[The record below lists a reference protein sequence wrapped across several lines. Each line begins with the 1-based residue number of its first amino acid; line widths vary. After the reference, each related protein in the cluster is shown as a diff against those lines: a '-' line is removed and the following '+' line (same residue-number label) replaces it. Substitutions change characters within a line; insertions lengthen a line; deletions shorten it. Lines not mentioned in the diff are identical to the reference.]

1 MFRRITVRFGGAQ
14 QEVLLRRWNPAAASL
29 RSTNL
34 IIAPTTVFSA
44 ADRERLKTE
53 FAENSRTMPAAPAAP
68 VATSAAAAVAGSRTA
83 SAAAPVQAAP
93 VPATPVKAA
102 PVPAAPV
109 QEAPSRSAPQSPV
122 KIKLRKRTASTDE
135 ATAAAPEVNA
145 APEAPA
151 EPSGEKR
158 TRVVLKVR

>member
-53 FAENSRTMPAAPAAP
+53 FAENSRTVPAAPAAP
-68 VATSAAAAVAGSRTA
+68 VATSAAAAEAGSRTA
-83 SAAAPVQAAP
+83 SAAAP